1 MKKYTKK
8 IAASL
13 VLAMTLT
20 SAAPA
25 FAADTADNKENSTY
39 VLTDEKT
46 TESLV
51 MVTTTDEPVVQ
62 KAAVKKWIS
71 NCKREKILL

>member
-25 FAADTADNKENSTY
+25 FAADTADNKENST
-39 VLTDEKT
+39 
-46 TESLV
+46 
-51 MVTTTDEPVVQ
+51 
-62 KAAVKKWIS
+62 
-71 NCKREKILL
+71 